1 MATLEPVLKPVEVVA
16 STEYQRAAER
26 TDYSSE
32 YNELNFIIAQKIKQL
47 ETSTVVKVIKVKAN
61 NDYAGYVDVQP
72 LVQQS
77 SNSGEPYDPPI
88 MFNVPYM
95 RLQGGSNAVIIDPVV
110 GDIGIACFASRDI
123 STVKNSRKSSLP
135 ASERVYDVS
144 DGLYIGGILN
154 GTPTQ
159 FVKFTSSGITITTP
173 GTVTVN
179 GNLTVN
185 GTITN
190 NSINL
195 TTHAHSD
202 PQGGTTGGPTNV

>member
-1 MATLEPVLKPVEVVA
+1 MTTTLAPIEVVA
-16 STEYQRAAER
+16 DKEYKRAADR
-26 TDYSSE
+26 TDYASE
-32 YNELNFIIAQKIKQL
+32 YNELNFLIAQKIKQL

-61 NDYAGYVDVQP
+61 NQYTGYVDVQP

-77 SNSGEPYDPPI
+77 SNSGMPYDQPI

-95 RLQGGSNAVIIDPVV
+95 RLQGGTNAVIIDPAV
-110 GDIGIACFASRDI
+110 GDIGIACFSSRDI

-135 ASERVYDVS
+135 ASERTYDIS
-144 DGLYIGGILN
+144 DGMYIGGILN

-159 FVKFTSSGITITTP
+159 FIQFTGNGINITTP
-173 GTVTVN
+173 GTVTIN

-190 NSINL
+190 NSINI
-195 TTHAHSD
+195 TTHKHSD
-202 PQGGTTGGPTNV
+202 PQGGTTGGPQ